1 MAKLTIT
8 GRVLVR
14 ESHQGV
20 AGVVVRAVWVLDGGK
35 EVHVGSAVS
44 TDRGAFVVSGE
55 AADGTQTLRVIVD
68 APLGSAFDKPLAV
81 SPPRIVAGGHEE
93 FEIWLDDATVA
104 AAGIVRPS
112 HGGTTVADPLSLLAN
127 TSAWLDFNSAHFWEQ
142 SFFSSCYVTLLSIR
156 TAVIT
161 PLASAP

>member
-20 AGVVVRAVWVLDGGK
+20 TGVVLRAVWVLDGGK
-35 EVHVGSAVS
+35 ELHVGSAVS

-81 SPPRIVAGGHEE
+81 SPPRTVTGGHEE

-112 HGGTTVADPLSLLAN
+112 HGGTTVAAPA
-127 TSAWLDFNSAHFWEQ
+127 
-142 SFFSSCYVTLLSIR
+142 VTRRVGPCSIR
-156 TAVIT
+156 ESL
-161 PLASAP
+161 PCSRPASPPSGKPRSRRARR

>member
-20 AGVVVRAVWVLDGGK
+20 AGVVLRAVWVLDGGK
-35 EVHVGSAVS
+35 ELHVGSAVS

-81 SPPRIVAGGHEE
+81 SPPRTVTGGHEE

-104 AAGIVRPS
+104 AAGSASQPGSPGSNEAITRPASSPGCKGRS
-112 HGGTTVADPLSLLAN
+112 HAYSTSPSL
-127 TSAWLDFNSAHFWEQ
+127 T
-142 SFFSSCYVTLLSIR
+142 IG
-156 TAVIT
+156 
-161 PLASAP
+161 